1 MRFGDKTTFCQQISK
16 KETGEHLFEREDS
29 YLLGGGKEG
38 AGGEKKRGSK
48 NLKRSV
54 GREEEERK

>member
-29 YLLGGGKEG
+29 YLLGGGKK
-38 AGGEKKRGSK
+38 AGGG
-48 NLKRSV
+48 
-54 GREEEERK
+54 GREEETK